1 MRIDPLHEARP
12 RHRGGRWASGSP
24 VAACA
29 LLLAIVAAGCEQSG
43 PVVAHDPRAR
53 PADTSPAAPIGRG
66 DPEAEADGGTAIVA
80 VSPSAAGTQGPTPMP
95 MPTPTPVPTPTPT
108 PTVGASRADVTS
120 TASEPPILRA
130 VRVGT
135 HPGLDRLVFEFDGAG
150 LPAWQV
156 EYVDRPVRDC
166 GSGQPVPVAGDA
178 WLEVRFNGAHAHTP
192 QGAPSSG
199 PRRRGVGLPVL
210 RELVRICD
218 FEAEVTW
225 VAGLA
230 RPNPYTA
237 HVLAGPSRLVI
248 DIAH

>member
-1 MRIDPLHEARP
+1 MLIKDLRVTRP
-12 RHRGGRWASGSP
+12 RRCVRTWQSAPGIL
-24 VAACA
+24 ACA
-29 LLLAIVAAGCEQSG
+29 VLLAALATGCERAVPIAANDQ
-43 PVVAHDPRAR
+43 RAR
-53 PADTSPAAPIGRG
+53 PADASPAAPTRPG
-66 DPEAEADGGTAIVA
+66 DPEADGGASIEAIA
-80 VSPSAAGTQGPTPMP
+80 TPAAGTQGQ
-95 MPTPTPVPTPTPT
+95 TPTPT
-108 PTVGASRADVTS
+108 PMPIPTVGASSAGVTS
-120 TASEPPILRA
+120 TAAEPPILRA

-166 GSGQPVPVAGDA
+166 GSGDPVQVAGDA
-178 WLEVRFNGAHAHTP
+178 WLQVRFNGAHAHTP
-192 QGAPSSG
+192 EGASTSG
-199 PRRRGVGLPVL
+199 PRRREVGLTVL
-210 RELVRICD
+210 RELVRTCD

-237 HVLAGPSRLVI
+237 RVLAGPSRLVI